1 MAQVDDKSESASKP
15 ELDTKAVGDTKACPY
30 CGEEIKKVA
39 VRCKHC
45 QADLT
50 RAPDAAVAD
59 FNRGA
64 PFAGAAAAASSSSS
78 SSSGPGPGPAAPS
91 KPPLSPMDDFE
102 VRFLEFAYQSTA
114 TLNVTAVAHALR
126 MPTGEVSERLEDMA
140 ARDVIGRDVDDD
152 GNVFFTIPGRATSRA
167 PAHPPLATVASHGA
181 LTHVSPPAEGTAV
194 AAMVLNVIIPG
205 SGSLVAG
212 RVAVGVVQLLLWVI
226 GVPLSFV
233 LIGIPMVLAA
243 WIWSL
248 VTGIQI
254 LEESRRRQS
263 SS

>member
-1 MAQVDDKSESASKP
+1 MEHTMAENDDKPTTSSPGATPS
-15 ELDTKAVGDTKACPY
+15 DTKPCPF
-30 CGEEIKKVA
+30 CGEEIKRVA

-50 RAPDAAVAD
+50 KAGDPD

-64 PFAGAAAAASSSSS
+64 TPAGSA
-78 SSSGPGPGPAAPS
+78 G
-91 KPPLSPMDDFE
+91 KPMDDFE
-102 VRFLEFAYQSTA
+102 VRFLEFAYQTTA
-114 TLNVTAVAHALR
+114 TLNVPSVAHALK
-126 MPTGEVSERLEDMA
+126 MPTAEVSDRLEDMA
-140 ARDVIGRDVDDD
+140 ARDVILRDVDDE
-152 GNVFFTIPGRATSRA
+152 GNVFFNIPGRAAHA
-167 PAHPPLATVASHGA
+167 PANPPLATRSLPGPLA
-181 LTHVSPPAEGTAV
+181 HVSAPLEGTAV

-205 SGSLVAG
+205 TGSLVAG
-212 RVAVGVVQLLLWVI
+212 RVAVGVVQLMLWII

-233 LIGIPMVLAA
+233 LIGLPMALAA

-254 LEESRRRQS
+254 LEEAKRRQS